1 MGGSRN
7 KENRRNRPFEKDEV
21 PKMEDKLPGPLQQ
34 QTEMPKVKGQ
44 STEPKQGD
52 PPKEPNKEKELTETQ
67 QQQPRMPKVKGQSKE
82 PKPEDAPKKPNMDAK
97 STDTTTPGIDDV
109 PTPTVTPKQAQ
120 ECPLQT
126 NCQLINVDGSIWR
139 YVIKCKSDS
148 LAKTEERLLVQAF
161 KNYFKLEWMRG
172 QLAFING
179 STFLSSTEQG
189 SLDKQTFVATLVRRP
204 QRLDNSFHKVFAKV
218 ENDTTIKWW
227 SSVVGGTIR
236 EFPKDSYLALPTE
249 KNSKGTCQSQTVYV
263 SAQPQKLDF
272 KSILEAGQS
281 ASGPQYT
288 NALAG
293 LFMPPPT
300 PRTRLSDDST
310 FVHGNKWYP
319 TPGVPIGYGL
329 SFRRGTATEVR
340 PADSGF
346 VRAALPCFRLFHSG
360 IRVSEFMETH
370 YPNLVND
377 TGDSS
382 LSLAKILRGLM
393 IRINE
398 KDAKTRF
405 ATITGVSA
413 NKLADTTFSRGE
425 DESSVS
431 VVDHFAKRATLTSHG
446 QLCVNIGSEKR
457 PQYIPSC
464 MCEIVPGQ
472 IYRHVVPKEAQAKV
486 DQLKKDSYTSST
498 MSNITSQP
506 RNSTNLHRS
515 RKLATFGALSLDLSV
530 PSTTSAWVFSKS
542 ASAAFSAHQSSK
554 VKVICLG
561 VGTIADT
568 SPEVY
573 ALMKVINNTLEKWG
587 ASATASIPNLT
598 NLENEEECISGIRKA
613 VESSMVNQS
622 EEVDQPLVLT
632 FINNDERNKS
642 NYKRL
647 KKIFDTDLGY
657 HNCCINVGQ
666 LKKRTFEDQYRGIDK
681 YAARVLH
688 QIRAKAI
695 PSKPGLEKTLLVGVH
710 VATMP
715 QHPKRASHDT
725 SKALLVALVSKPAG
739 GNQNFAASVV
749 LQKCSESGNV
759 DLEALLKDHL
769 GRKSQFSSPDGPGS
783 FFTRIILYRS
793 GFIANA
799 VKEVDSSKSR
809 TSQRNSQSPLREIGS
824 REGEDRIFRME
835 SGIAGAG
842 EHSEIDSVA
851 RGYEESSPR
860 HVNEQ
865 FLAVPPS
872 ASSDALS
879 TQHGLSSQSSPVT
892 SVFSGAK
899 QMTEPLSAQARI
911 ELNQLNEAIKSIT
924 KADKFDL
931 TYVVVGRDTR
941 VRLFNE
947 QGQPLATIGGSISG
961 EPFQQVSYVVRDGVT
976 RTGNRDWF
984 MQKQLRGNTT
994 LKPLHLTTYG
1004 STQEGYKDLDQWQEA
1019 FEASFDYPAGVSSS
1033 KMVAPVHFARL
1044 AAKRAMLYMRTEDY
1058 KSDTAPYSLVPV
1070 HEHLKDS
1077 LYYV

>member
-21 PKMEDKLPGPLQQ
+21 PKMEGKFSGPQQ
-34 QTEMPKVKGQ
+34 QAEMPKVKGQ
-44 STEPKQGD
+44 PTEPKQGD
-52 PPKEPNKEKELTETQ
+52 PPKEPNKGKEPTELQ
-67 QQQPRMPKVKGQSKE
+67 QQQPRMSKVKGQSNE

-97 STDTTTPGIDDV
+97 STDTPTPAIDDV
-109 PTPTVTPKQAQ
+109 STPTVTPKQAQ
-120 ECPLQT
+120 ECSLQT

-139 YVIKCKSDS
+139 YVIKCKGHF
-148 LAKTEERLLVQAF
+148 LAKTEEKLLVQAF
-161 KNYFKLEWMRG
+161 KDYFKLEWMRG

-218 ENDTTIKWW
+218 EDDTTIKWW

-236 EFPKDSYLALPTE
+236 ELPKDSYLTLPTE
-249 KNSKGTCQSQTVYV
+249 TASKGTCQSQTVYV
-263 SAQPQKLDF
+263 SAQAQKLDS

-281 ASGPQYT
+281 ASSSQYT
-288 NALAG
+288 NALAS

-300 PRTRLSDDST
+300 PRTKLSEDST

-319 TPGVPIGYGL
+319 SPGVPVGYGL

-340 PADSGF
+340 PTDSGF
-346 VRAALPCFRLFHSG
+346 VRATIPCFRLFHSG
-360 IRVSEFMETH
+360 IRVSEFMGTH

-377 TGDSS
+377 SRNYS

-393 IRINE
+393 IRIIE

-425 DESSVS
+425 DESSIS

-486 DQLKKDSYTSST
+486 DQLKKDSSTSST
-498 MSNITSQP
+498 MSNITSQT
-506 RNSTNLHRS
+506 RTSTNLHRA
-515 RKLATFGALSLDLSV
+515 RKLATFGALSLDISV

-542 ASAAFSAHQSSK
+542 ASTAFSAHQSSK
-554 VKVICLG
+554 VKVLCLG
-561 VGTIADT
+561 VGTVADT

-573 ALMKVINNTLEKWG
+573 ALMKVINNTLKKWG
-587 ASATASIPNLT
+587 ASATVSIPNLT
-598 NLENEEECISGIRKA
+598 GFENEEECISGIREA

-622 EEVDQPLVLT
+622 EKVDQPLVLT
-632 FINNDERNKS
+632 FINNDEYNKP

-666 LKKRTFEDQYRGIDK
+666 LKKRTFEDQYRGIDE
-681 YAARVLH
+681 YAARVLR

-710 VATMP
+710 VATMAQNP
-715 QHPKRASHDT
+715 ERASHDT
-725 SKALLVALVSKPAG
+725 SKAFLVALVSKPAG
-739 GNQNFAASVV
+739 ENQNFATSVV
-749 LQKCSESGNV
+749 LQKCSELGTV

-769 GRKSQFSSPDGPGS
+769 KRKSQFSSPDGPGG

-799 VKEVDSSKSR
+799 AKEVESCKSR
-809 TSQRNSQSPLREIGS
+809 TSQRNSRSPLHEI
-824 REGEDRIFRME
+824 
-835 SGIAGAG
+835 
-842 EHSEIDSVA
+842 
-851 RGYEESSPR
+851 SS
-860 HVNEQ
+860 NEQ
-865 FLAVPPS
+865 FFAVPPS
-872 ASSDALS
+872 ASSHDLS
-879 TQHGLSSQSSPVT
+879 TQHGLSGQSSPVT

-899 QMTEPLSAQARI
+899 QMTEPLSAQAEI
-911 ELNQLNEAIKSIT
+911 ELNQLNEAIKSII
-924 KADKFDL
+924 KADKIGL
-931 TYVVVGRDTR
+931 TYVVVGRDTK

-947 QGQPLATIGGSISG
+947 QSQPLAKSGETISG
-961 EPFQQVSYVVRDGVT
+961 QPSQQLSYVVRNGVT
-976 RTGNRDWF
+976 RTDGRDWF

-1033 KMVAPVHFARL
+1033 KMAAPVHFARL

-1058 KSDTAPYSLVPV
+1058 KSDTAPYSLIPV